1 MNFGFLPQI
10 PSVNTPGMGRGMLQ
24 KQFIDNYQPWAPGL
38 EQLNIPGGAQ
48 TTQNPGFWS
57 MDSFLGGKDAA
68 GNAHMGWGLGL
79 GALAKGGMDTWL
91 GMQQLDLAKKSFM
104 HNQGMD
110 RTNLMNQA
118 NTTNEALASQW
129 QARESAAPGQYGA
142 KDDYM
147 RQYGVSGTIS

>member
-1 MNFGFLPQI
+1 MDYGFMPQFSMNAPM
-10 PSVNTPGMGRGMLQ
+10 MGRGMLLPQ
-24 KQFIDNYQPWAPGL
+24 YSNTQSWAPGL
-38 EQLNIPGGAQ
+38 EQLKP
-48 TTQNPGFWS
+48 TNPGFFS
-57 MDSFLGGKDAA
+57 LDSFLGGKDAA

-79 GALAKGGMDTWL
+79 GSLAKSGMDTWL